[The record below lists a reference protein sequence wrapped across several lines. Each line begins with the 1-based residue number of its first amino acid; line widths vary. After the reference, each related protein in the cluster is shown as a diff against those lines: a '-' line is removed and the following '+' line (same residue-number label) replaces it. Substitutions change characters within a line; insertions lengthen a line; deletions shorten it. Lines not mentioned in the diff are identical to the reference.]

1 MHSRKLALPV
11 SLVLLV
17 ATGVALAQMGTG
29 RITGTITDPEGNG
42 VEGAVITVVDAIGKK
57 LEGTSDEDGKWVILG
72 FRSGT
77 YDFNIEAE
85 GYRTRIAQKLVRQM
99 GRNELDIVLVPLLAT
114 DDRAIESANALLKE
128 ANELLKQEQYS
139 QAVAKYEELLVAQP
153 SFYQAH
159 EFIGIAYR
167 EMGDYDAAV
176 VQLEKVLAEDARH
189 AGALISLGDI
199 LVTQQKLDEAVAY
212 FEKAVSQTT
221 DAIVPFNVAEIYFN
235 QGDAAKAL
243 EYYQVAAEYKPDW
256 ADPHLKMGY
265 AYLNTGDLDGA
276 KVSFQKVVEVAPDSP
291 QAQMAQAALSS
302 LPSTA

>member
-1 MHSRKLALPV
+1 MPIRKFALPV
-11 SLVLLV
+11 SLVLFV

-42 VEGAVITVVDAIGKK
+42 VEGAVITVVDATGKK
-57 LEGTSDEDGKWVILG
+57 LEGTSDENGKWSILG

-85 GYRTRIAQKLVRQM
+85 GYRTRIAQKSVRQM
-99 GRNELDIVLVPLLAT
+99 GRNELDVVLVPLLAAV
-114 DDRAIESANALLKE
+114 DRALESANALLNE

-139 QAVAKYEELLVAQP
+139 QAIAKYEELLVARP

-167 EMGDYDAAV
+167 EMGDYDAALA
-176 VQLEKVLAEDARH
+176 QFEKVLAEDARH

-199 LVTQQKLDEAVAY
+199 LVSQQKLDEALEY
-212 FEKAVSQTT
+212 FEKAVDQTS

-243 EYYQVAAEYKPDW
+243 EYYQVAAEYKPEW

-302 LPSTA
+302 LQ

>member
-1 MHSRKLALPV
+1 MRIRKLALPV

-29 RITGTITDPEGNG
+29 HITGTITDPEGNG
-42 VEGAVITVVDAIGKK
+42 VEGAVITVVDATGKK

-72 FRSGT
+72 FRPGT

-85 GYRTRIAQKLVRQM
+85 GYRTRIAQKSVRQM
-99 GRNELDIVLVPLLAT
+99 GRNELDIVLVPLGAT
-114 DDRAIESANALLKE
+114 DERAIESDNALLNE
-128 ANELLKQEQYS
+128 ANELLQQEQYS

-159 EFIGIAYR
+159 EFVGIAYR
-167 EMGDYDAAV
+167 EMGDYDAAL
-176 VQLEKVLAEDARH
+176 VQFEKVLAEDARH
-189 AGALISLGDI
+189 AGALISVGDI
-199 LVTQQKLDEAVAY
+199 LVTQQKHDEAVAY

-235 QGDAAKAL
+235 QGDAAKAV

-302 LPSTA
+302 LP

>member
-1 MHSRKLALPV
+1 MPIRKLALPV

-17 ATGVALAQMGTG
+17 ATGVALAQMGAG

-42 VEGAVITVVDAIGKK
+42 VEGAVVSVVNAGGKK
-57 LEGTSDEDGKWVILG
+57 LEGTSDEDGKWAILG

-85 GYRTRIAQKLVRQM
+85 GYQTKIERKSVRQM
-99 GRNELDIVLVPLLAT
+99 GRNQLDVVLVPVAGDVRAT
-114 DDRAIESANALLKE
+114 ESSNALIHE
-128 ANELLKQEQYS
+128 ANELLSQEQYPE
-139 QAVAKYEELLVAQP
+139 AIAKYEELLVARP

-167 EMGDYDAAV
+167 EMGDYDAALA
-176 VQLEKVLAEDARH
+176 QFEKVLAEDARH
-189 AGALISLGDI
+189 AGALISVGDI
-199 LVTQQKLDEAVAY
+199 LVSQQKLDEAVEY
-212 FEKAVSQTT
+212 FEKAVGQTT

-235 QGDAAKAL
+235 QGNAAKAV

-265 AYLNTGDLDGA
+265 AYLNTGDVDGA
-276 KVSFQKVVEVAPDSP
+276 KTSFQKVVEVAPDSP

-302 LPSTA
+302 LQ

>member
-1 MHSRKLALPV
+1 MPIRKLALPV

-42 VEGAVITVVDAIGKK
+42 VEGAVITVVDATGKK
-57 LEGTSDEDGKWVILG
+57 LEATSNEDGKWAILG

-85 GYRTRIAQKLVRQM
+85 GYQTKIERKSVRQM
-99 GRNELDIVLVPLLAT
+99 DRNRLDVVLVPVAG
-114 DDRAIESANALLKE
+114 DDRRTESNNALIRE
-128 ANELLKQEQYS
+128 ANELLSQEQYPE
-139 QAVAKYEELLVAQP
+139 AIAKFEELLVARP
-153 SFYQAH
+153 SLYQVH

-167 EMGDYDAAV
+167 EMGDYDAA
-176 VQLEKVLAEDARH
+176 LAEFEKVLAEDASH
-189 AGALISLGDI
+189 VDTLISVGDI
-199 LVTQQKLDEAVAY
+199 LVSQQKLDEAVEY
-212 FEKAVSQTT
+212 FEKAVGQTT

-235 QGDAAKAL
+235 QGDAAKAI
-243 EYYQVAAEYKPDW
+243 EYYQIAAEYKPDW

-276 KVSFQKVVEVAPDSP
+276 RVSFQKVVEVAPDSP

-302 LPSTA
+302 LP

>member
-1 MHSRKLALPV
+1 MPIKKLALPV

-42 VEGAVITVVDAIGKK
+42 IEGAVITFADAISKEHK
-57 LEGTSDEDGKWVILG
+57 ATSGEDGKWAILG

-77 YDFNIEAE
+77 YDFSIEAE
-85 GYRTRIAQKLVRQM
+85 GYQSKIAQKSVRQAD
-99 GRNELDIVLVPLLAT
+99 RNKLDVVLVPLAAAAGSV
-114 DDRAIESANALLKE
+114 REGSNALIQE
-128 ANELLKQEQYS
+128 ANELLRQKQYS
-139 QAVAKYEELLVAQP
+139 QAIAKFEEFLVAEP

-167 EMGDYDAAV
+167 EMGDYDAALAE
-176 VQLEKVLAEDARH
+176 LEKVLAEDASH
-189 AGALISLGDI
+189 ATTLITIGDI
-199 LVTQQKLDEAVAY
+199 LVVQQKLDEAVEY
-212 FEKAVSQTT
+212 FEKAVSQTS

-235 QGDAAKAL
+235 QGNAAKSI
-243 EYYQVAAEYKPDW
+243 EYYRIAAEYKPDW

-302 LPSTA
+302 LP